1 MTEEDFSQHN
11 LRENT
16 EIFLNN
22 ILKRAQENLGKEF
35 KTIFDQQR
43 QEIEILKSRVHAL
56 ELIEERREFRD
67 LEEKMKLFK
76 EKKHD

>member
-1 MTEEDFSQHN
+1 MTEEAKETFSD

-16 EIFLNN
+16 EVFLNN
-22 ILKRAQENLGKEF
+22 VLKRAQENLSKEF
-35 KTIFDQQR
+35 KKMFEQQR

-67 LEEKMKLFK
+67 LEEKY
-76 EKKHD
+76 EVV

>member
-1 MTEEDFSQHN
+1 MPEEAQETFSD

-67 LEEKMKLFK
+67 LEEKY
-76 EKKHD
+76 EVV

>member
-67 LEEKMKLFK
+67 LEEKY
-76 EKKHD
+76 EAV

>member
-1 MTEEDFSQHN
+1 MPEEAQETFSD

-16 EIFLNN
+16 EVFLNN
-22 ILKRAQENLGKEF
+22 VLKRAQENLSKEF

-43 QEIEILKSRVHAL
+43 QEIEVLKSRVHAL

-67 LEEKMKLFK
+67 LEE
-76 EKKHD
+76 EYEAV

>member
-22 ILKRAQENLGKEF
+22 VLKRAQENLGKEF
-35 KTIFDQQR
+35 KTMFDQQR

-56 ELIEERREFRD
+56 ELIEERREFCN
-67 LEEKMKLFK
+67 LEE
-76 EKKHD
+76 EYEAV

>member
-22 ILKRAQENLGKEF
+22 VLKRAQENLSKEF
-35 KTIFDQQR
+35 KKKFDQQR

-56 ELIEERREFRD
+56 ELLEERRAFNDEV
-67 LEEKMKLFK
+67 EEY
-76 EKKHD
+76 

>member
-22 ILKRAQENLGKEF
+22 ILKRAQENLSKEF
-35 KTIFDQQR
+35 KKMFEQQR
-43 QEIEILKSRVHAL
+43 QEIEILKSRLNAL
-56 ELIEERREFRD
+56 ELLEERRSFNDDMEV
-67 LEEKMKLFK
+67 KA
-76 EKKHD
+76 